1 MDNYH
6 HRQHFTSSTSGSSGN
21 TPSTKTPQEFMK
33 EYENILKANPC
44 DYYTWEKYITLME
57 IEFGMNPSS
66 LDISQRLLDLY
77 SQFLAQFPL
86 LFGYWKKYAELTYQV
101 TKDFNQTVQVYE
113 KAIDKKTGISNNPD
127 LWSHYCLF
135 VAEQSQDVSEIRAL
149 FERALQAI
157 GNDYYA
163 RILWEKYIEFETSQD
178 ELENV
183 VKLYKRAI
191 QVPCRDLTL
200 IWSQFKDF
208 MKTHTPKQEIPS
220 STTSSS
226 DGKEQQESSQQI
238 LSVEQYAH
246 TQEEM
251 NAYKASNKLN
261 DLITYW
267 RENLYLPTKKEL
279 ERIRPFEDH
288 IRRPYFHVQPF
299 QEHELEHFRRYI
311 ENEQDEFEKKNK
323 WCTLEHVIQTH
334 ERFIVYCSYYTEF
347 WNRYIKFLEKQNLH
361 DQVIQVY
368 QRLTNYSVLKNRYQ
382 VHIQF
387 AEYLEM
393 NHSKPEM
400 IEKVYNDLITLR
412 CVGHLESLTR
422 AIHYL
427 HRSKDNVEKIETI
440 YREQEKNIAGTLA
453 RCYFKLQHAN
463 FVWKVRKDVERARI
477 LYNQCIDEFK
487 TTKKAYQ
494 ALIEFESDV
503 VLTSTD
509 NFTNDHLVEKLL
521 NLEYYN
527 VPAGAHEDD
536 MQDEESV
543 DRVVKHYLSLWGMP
557 SPHVDSE
564 KLSSKKNSS
573 FVTISFKIEVLQ
585 LLLQRYV
592 YQFQTIQTVQKVKDA
607 IKRLQEEQYESQRK
621 RRLENGVDMGVTSET
636 KKLKSGE
643 DQRWNLEQYKQYYQ
657 QYYQYYQQFTQI

>member
-6 HRQHFTSSTSGSSGN
+6 HQHTSSGSS
-21 TPSTKTPQEFMK
+21 TTTKTPQEFMK
-33 EYENILKANPC
+33 EYESVLTANPC
-44 DYYTWEKYITLME
+44 DYYTWEKYITLLE

-66 LDISQRLLDLY
+66 LDISQKLLDSY

-101 TKDFNQTVQVYE
+101 SKDFNQTVQVYE

-149 FERALQAI
+149 FERALQSI

-208 MKTHTPKQEIPS
+208 MKTHTPKQESS
-220 STTSSS
+220 STTGS
-226 DGKEQQESSQQI
+226 DGKEQESSQQI
-238 LSVEQYAH
+238 LTVEQYAH
-246 TQEEM
+246 TPEEM

-261 DLITYW
+261 DLTTYW

-311 ENEQDEFEKKNK
+311 ENEEEEFEKKNNTK

-347 WNRYIKFLEKQNLH
+347 WNRYISFLEKQNLH
-361 DQVIQVY
+361 DQVVQVY
-368 QRLTNYSVLKNRYQ
+368 HRLTSYSVLKNRYQ

-393 NHSKPEM
+393 NNSKPEM
-400 IEKVYNDLITLR
+400 IEQVYNDLIKSR
-412 CVGHLESLTR
+412 CIGHLESLTH

-427 HRSKDNVEKIETI
+427 YRSSSDNFDKIEII
-440 YREQEKNIAGTLA
+440 YREQEKNIVGTMA

-463 FVWKVRKDVERARI
+463 FVWKVRKDVERART
-477 LYNQCIDEFK
+477 LFNQCIDEFK

-494 ALIEFESDV
+494 ALLEFENDV
-503 VLTSTD
+503 VLSTGNTANAD
-509 NFTNDHLVEKLL
+509 LVEKLL
-521 NLEYYN
+521 NLEYYSAP
-527 VPAGAHEDD
+527 VGSHEDD

-543 DRVVKHYLSLWGMP
+543 DRVVQHYLSLWGMP
-557 SPHVDSE
+557 SPHIDSE
-564 KLSSKKNSS
+564 RVSKKNSS
-573 FVTISFKIEVLQ
+573 IVTISFKIEVLQ
-585 LLLQRYV
+585 LLLQKYV
-592 YQFQTIQTVQKVKDA
+592 YQFQTIQTVQKVKEA
-607 IKRLQEEQYESQRK
+607 IKKLEDEQYESQRK
-621 RRLENGVDMGVTSET
+621 RRLENGVEMATSET
-636 KKLKSGE
+636 KKLKSG
-643 DQRWNLEQYKQYYQ
+643 DQRWSLDQYKQYYQ